1 MKSLFMHNQD
11 KSRQMTPCRLV
22 LGSKARLEENLLGKG
37 ARLQVRATIYTSNVI
52 LRLHTLTPKSMPVP
66 NAARIVRAVEHVGC
80 FSTKCNKKLIVR
92 RARRPET
99 R

>member
-1 MKSLFMHNQD
+1 MDQD

-22 LGSKARLEENLLGKG
+22 LGPKARLEENLLGKG

-66 NAARIVRAVEHVGC
+66 NTARPSVASVLNAIRSLLFEERGG
-80 FSTKCNKKLIVR
+80 R
-92 RARRPET
+92 RLDSIA
-99 R
+99 